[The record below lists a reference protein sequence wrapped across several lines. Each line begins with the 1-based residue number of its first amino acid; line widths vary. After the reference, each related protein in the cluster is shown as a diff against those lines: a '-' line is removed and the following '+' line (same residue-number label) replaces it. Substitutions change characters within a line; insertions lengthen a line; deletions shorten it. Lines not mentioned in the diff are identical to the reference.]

1 MEIRNM
7 RGKKT
12 NNRSLFCKF
21 IRFWCF
27 IYIIFFCSFIFL
39 FYGPFTKFQEFWI
52 TSAMTTKSHRFLA
65 TWLYSDNHIKKVL
78 ENNKIVEVNEISD
91 PNLIH
96 FRKYTTSIYRNEY
109 EKQLLEIKD
118 I

>member
-1 MEIRNM
+1 
-7 RGKKT
+7 
-12 NNRSLFCKF
+12 
-21 IRFWCF
+21 
-27 IYIIFFCSFIFL
+27 
-39 FYGPFTKFQEFWI
+39 
-52 TSAMTTKSHRFLA
+52 MTTKSHRFLA

-109 EKQLLEIKD
+109 EKQLLERNNDDLYKLIPVKGRGYQGYLVAIYD
-118 I
+118 ASRIHIAKCCCSN